1 MENLSRLFYELGC
14 SVAYNLD
21 GGATAVMANE
31 SGMLNRQTDTD
42 RLCSDIL
49 YIIDTDERL
58 VLQPVPEDAADSEDA
73 AEPKTEEREQGE

>member
-1 MENLSRLFYELGC
+1 MKVNKKILVRALAVILGYALIT
-14 SVAYNLD
+14 VLLK
-21 GGATAVMANE
+21 
-31 SGMLNRQTDTD
+31 SGMLNRQTVTD